1 MPLWKT
7 NLNNSLTFYRKIHN
21 TYINIIN
28 RYQKIGKTYKY
39 TIKTQKQKWKENN
52 IKNLETLTNHQK
64 QFWQNLKT
72 FRRKLKSELVD
83 GARKG
88 FNAFLNFL
96 LLKDTKLLRT
106 TRKPET
112 PSAWE
117 NSILDSPFGA
127 EEVSKGI
134 E

>member
-1 MPLWKT
+1 M
-7 NLNNSLTFYRKIHN
+7 
-21 TYINIIN
+21 
-28 RYQKIGKTYKY
+28 
-39 TIKTQKQKWKENN
+39 
-52 IKNLETLTNHQK
+52 
-64 QFWQNLKT
+64 
-72 FRRKLKSELVD
+72 VD
-83 GARKG
+83 SARKG

-112 PSAWE
+112 QSAWE

-134 E
+134 A